1 MVKYTDAGCSGTAEL
16 RGRFFPLNLRRF
28 LELLP
33 LGCVVHAF
41 LSTAF
46 FQHTPSVKHQ
56 VKHGFSSI
64 LKKYLV
70 YVMHLHFIF
79 SICMLV
85 ILVLTVYRLIIIS
98 IQLYPTGAMESVHQ
112 LTQLSGEF
120 VCPIFF
126 VCPGSNGHEISIECC
141 LPGKTLMLTL
151 LMTLH
156 ERRVRWKT
164 CVFFLVVGVP
174 KKQLLWDKLSL
185 MNFMAGLHYYR
196 QFTSGRLA
204 GV

>member
-1 MVKYTDAGCSGTAEL
+1 MLPSSDIPIFHGPNKVVKCTDAGCSGTAEL

-70 YVMHLHFIF
+70 YVIHLHFIF
-79 SICMLV
+79 SICMLI
-85 ILVLTVYRLIIIS
+85 ILVLTVYRLNHHKHPAV
-98 IQLYPTGAMESVHQ
+98 PTMEPVHQ
-112 LTQLSGEF
+112 LTQLWLFAFSGEF
-120 VCPIFF
+120 VCPILF
-126 VCPGSNGHEISIECC
+126 VCPGSNGPEY
-141 LPGKTLMLTL
+141 P
-151 LMTLH
+151 
-156 ERRVRWKT
+156 
-164 CVFFLVVGVP
+164 
-174 KKQLLWDKLSL
+174 LSVA
-185 MNFMAGLHYYR
+185 FQAKPWC
-196 QFTSGRLA
+196 
-204 GV
+204 